1 MIPGITVVIPTIPPR
16 LELFERA
23 MTSVS
28 KARGYFHQQCPEAP
42 RNFIRLSTASDH
54 RRLGAAR
61 TRHRALLAVETKWTA
76 FLDDDDEF
84 LPDHLL
90 KLYAAALEHRADYV
104 WSRFR
109 ITYPNGACVTGPSFL
124 GEKAFR
130 QWDDDDP
137 CQTTI
142 TTLVRTKLAL
152 AAGGFAQF
160 DDTGAEVDGQR
171 RGEDF
176 EFTMRCRAAGAV
188 FRHVP
193 EVTWLWHH
201 HGIGAPGV
209 PGNTSGLPDRW

>member
-1 MIPGITVVIPTIPPR
+1 VIPGITVVIPAIPPR
-16 LELFERA
+16 AALLKRA
-23 MTSVS
+23 VDSVTR
-28 KARGYFHQQCPEAP
+28 AADYFHTQIPKAP
-42 RNFIRLSTASDH
+42 PGFIRTSIAIDH
-54 RRLGAAR
+54 RKLGAAR
-61 TRHRALLAVETKWTA
+61 TRHRALVAAETKWVA
-76 FLDDDDEF
+76 FLDDDDEM
-84 LPDHLL
+84 LPDHLF
-90 KLYAAALEHRADYV
+90 KLYTAALEHRADYV

-109 ITYPNGACVTGPSFL
+109 ITYPGGACVTGPSFL

-152 AAGGFAQF
+152 EAGGFAQF
-160 DDTGAEVDGQR
+160 DDQGQEIDGQR

-176 EFTMRCRAAGAV
+176 EFTLRCRAAGGE

-209 PGNTSGLPDRW
+209 PGNTSGLPERW